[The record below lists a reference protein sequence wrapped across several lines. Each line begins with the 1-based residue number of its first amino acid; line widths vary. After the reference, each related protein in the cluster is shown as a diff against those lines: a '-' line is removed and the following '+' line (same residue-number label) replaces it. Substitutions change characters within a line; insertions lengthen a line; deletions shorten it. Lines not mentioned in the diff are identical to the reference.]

1 MEPPKIFI
9 YDIGYQYYHII
20 KLFKDIKIRLFLTNK
35 KIIQREEKLQGL

>member
-9 YDIGYQYYHII
+9 FDIGYQYYYNIW
-20 KLFKDIKIRLFLTNK
+20 LFKNAKIRLFLTNK